1 MANWNYGGYVA
12 PSSISSKNDVR
23 NIQKQLGVQVDGLW
37 GPETQAAYERS
48 GMGASQPAS
57 FNYGTT
63 DLDALYNQ
71 VLSNLQAPR
80 ISYAMPSQTELA
92 AQISEYLR
100 PGYDNAITQRK
111 QQTLQNRAAIDA
123 DAASR
128 GMGRS
133 SYVTDVKDQ
142 AMDAEAAD
150 IAGLESAYNSALL
163 ESVMNQYNQ
172 HLQNKLAA
180 DQYNSSAAAAA
191 QQAALGYATNLYS
204 QNLAK
209 AEANASRGRGG
220 DSPKN
225 GFTLSEQLELNK
237 EAEHLLKLGSTQG
250 MDRAIKHFERYGDE
264 DERYGKGAKDYI
276 LSYVEEVLKG

>member
-12 PSSISSKNDVR
+12 PSSVSSKNDVR

-209 AEANASRGRGG
+209 QEASVRKGG
-220 DSPKN
+220 SSSGGSKDPVDWDAYLN
-225 GFTLSEQLELNK
+225 DLELDQKFQVLYGATEEGKKLQQKIVDDGGKAKLNELKNK
-237 EAEHLLKLGSTQG
+237 
-250 MDRAIKHFERYGDE
+250 YGI
-264 DERYGKGAKDYI
+264 G
-276 LSYVEEVLKG
+276 

>member
-12 PSSISSKNDVR
+12 PSSVSSKNDVR

-100 PGYDNAITQRK
+100 PGYDSAITQRK

-150 IAGLESAYNSALL
+150 IASLESAYNSDLL
-163 ESVMNQYNQ
+163 ERVMSQYNQ
-172 HLQNKLAA
+172 HLQNQLAV

-209 AEANASRGRGG
+209 QEASAKTSR
-220 DSPKN
+220 SPKTKTPS
-225 GFTLSEQLELNK
+225 FSMADEMALEEIGDKIVASGNIQNLVREYENRG
-237 EAEHLLKLGSTQG
+237 HLDQY
-250 MDRAIKHFERYGDE
+250 YGD
-264 DERYGKGAKDYI
+264 GATDYM
-276 LSYVEEVLKG
+276 LSYVMGRMNR

>member
-100 PGYDNAITQRK
+100 PGYDSAITQRK

-209 AEANASRGRGG
+209 QEASARKGSGGSAEYTAAQVLGAKQVVDAYKNVG
-220 DSPKN
+220 DTGAYSAA
-225 GFTLSEQLELNK
+225 TK
-237 EAEHLLKLGSTQG
+237 ERILKLIDDGTY
-250 MDRAIKHFERYGDE
+250 DRK
-264 DERYGKGAKDYI
+264 YGKGTGDLIMAG
-276 LSYVEEVLKG
+276 LS

>member
-209 AEANASRGRGG
+209 QEASARKSGG
-220 DSPKN
+220 GGGSKDPVDWDAYLN
-225 GFTLSEQLELNK
+225 DLELDQKFQVLYGATEEGKKLQQKIVDDGGKAKLNELKNK
-237 EAEHLLKLGSTQG
+237 
-250 MDRAIKHFERYGDE
+250 YGI
-264 DERYGKGAKDYI
+264 G
-276 LSYVEEVLKG
+276 